1 LPTQYELTEKQN
13 IEKAG
18 ESSER
23 IKWLE
28 KWEFDFYWRRLIN
41 ADYFKYLKR
50 IIVDEDFL

>member
-1 LPTQYELTEKQN
+1 MEKQN
-13 IEKAG
+13 IEQAG

-50 IIVDEDFL
+50 IIVDDDFL